1 MSEIEDVGSLLTDE
15 IRKGLKEIAIQLEN
29 NPDEMAEM
37 PHVDQALLIIQ
48 DPERYGY
55 ASADVQQDPRV
66 LKYMIRNEGSI
77 LEKDQ
82 QVILDMIDAH
92 QPVDKI
98 WKHTAEKDP
107 RFVLMHGPDALKMD
121 AKIIR
126 LAMAQLKM
134 DPDSLPSE
142 PKPSEPKSLWM
153 RILKDDPTLFT
164 AAPKDI
170 RKDKKAIIE
179 ITQANP
185 RLPYYFPNL
194 LKEDPT
200 FAKQLLQV
208 NGESWAY
215 LNKPKRHT
223 LSRTPGTTRRSNTR
237 NIFA

>member
-1 MSEIEDVGSLLTDE
+1 
-15 IRKGLKEIAIQLEN
+15 
-29 NPDEMAEM
+29 
-37 PHVDQALLIIQ
+37 
-48 DPERYGY
+48 
-55 ASADVQQDPRV
+55 
-66 LKYMIRNEGSI
+66 
-77 LEKDQ
+77 
-82 QVILDMIDAH
+82 MIDAK

-98 WKHTAEKDP
+98 WKHTAEKYP

-134 DPDSLPSE
+134 DPDSLPTK
-142 PKPSEPKSLWM
+142 PKPLWM

-164 AAPKDI
+164 SAPKDI
-170 RKDKKAIIE
+170 RKDNKAIIE

-200 FAKQLLQV
+200 FAEQLLQA
-208 NGESWAY
+208 NSESWAY

-223 LSRTPGTTRRSNTR
+223 LYRTSGTTRHRNTP
-237 NIFA
+237 NM